1 MIQHN
6 TVNTNFTSISSVKTH
21 QFITDRRNEIKK
33 SVVKALNQ
41 VMITSDDFLNE
52 FLSTHAF
59 FVSTERYLIFLWIS
73 VISEYKPD
81 FEFTK
86 NTSP

>member
-1 MIQHN
+1 MIQHD

-41 VMITSDDFLNE
+41 VMITSDDFFNE
-52 FLSTHAF
+52 FLSTLAF
-59 FVSTERYLIFLWIS
+59 L
-73 VISEYKPD
+73 
-81 FEFTK
+81 
-86 NTSP
+86 